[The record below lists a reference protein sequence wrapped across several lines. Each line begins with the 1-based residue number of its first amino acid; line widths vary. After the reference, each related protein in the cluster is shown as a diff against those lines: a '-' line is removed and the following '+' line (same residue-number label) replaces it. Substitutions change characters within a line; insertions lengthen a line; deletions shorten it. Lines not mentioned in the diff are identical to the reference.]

1 MLVSVVVHFFPSFV
15 TIEVIGSVCP
25 LGIYVISKRVVSE
38 ANGEITLLPASS
50 VEETFV
56 TVLFESFVTTEI
68 SVPAFILSAAI
79 VTFPVTGS
87 T

>member
-1 MLVSVVVHFFPSFV
+1 M
-15 TIEVIGSVCP
+15 IEVIGSFCP
-25 LGIYVISKRVVSE
+25 LGIYVISNRVVSE

-56 TVLFESFVTTEI
+56 NVLLESFVTTEI
-68 SVPAFILSAAI
+68 SVPAFTLSAAI